1 MSATNRLCIE
11 NTALRRMLLLYQ
23 RGVANTPW
31 AAGRASYCGGLPKHS
46 SEARIMISWELRR
59 FHVPDS
65 TQQPAGFRRTLQP
78 SPRSGIRV
86 LRILGI
92 DIYLHPSWFII
103 FVLITMTLV
112 EQFKEV
118 HPGWTTAQH
127 WTLGLLTSLLFF
139 GSVIFHEL
147 SHSMVARHYKI
158 PVSSIT
164 LFVFGGL
171 ARITKEPEKASQ
183 EFNIAIAGP
192 LSSYFLAG
200 VFWSLKH
207 FAPGNEMIAALAGW
221 LALINFYLATFN
233 LVPGFPLDGGRV
245 LRAAAWSV
253 TGNYARATRI
263 ATTGGRI
270 AAYAMILVGA
280 GEALYGDWVGG
291 IWLAFIGWFVLSAA
305 QDSNAQIAIRQ
316 ALAGLRAADVMSLDM
331 PSVQRDI
338 SLEDYGHE
346 VLRTGR
352 RVHLVVTNGT
362 LNGLMSVHALARV
375 PRDEWNSTSVQA
387 ALLPV
392 DKMRWASPD
401 EPVLKVLD
409 RMQAEDL
416 NQMPVLQREPSPQ
429 VVGMIS
435 RETILRVIQ
444 TRAEIGTIPAT

>member
-1 MSATNRLCIE
+1 
-11 NTALRRMLLLYQ
+11 
-23 RGVANTPW
+23 
-31 AAGRASYCGGLPKHS
+31 
-46 SEARIMISWELRR
+46 
-59 FHVPDS
+59 VPDP
-65 TQQPAGFRRTLQP
+65 TAQPDSRRKTLQP
-78 SPRSGIRV
+78 SSRSGIRI

-92 DIYLHPSWFII
+92 DIFLHPSWFII

-112 EQFKEV
+112 EQFKQV
-118 HPGWTTAQH
+118 HPGWTSSQH
-127 WTLGLLTSLLFF
+127 WTLGILTSLLFF

-200 VFWSLKH
+200 VFWAIKH
-207 FAPGNEMIAALAGW
+207 AMPGNEMVAALAGW
-221 LALINFYLATFN
+221 LAWINFALATFN

-245 LRAAAWSV
+245 LRAAAWSI

-280 GEALYGDWVGG
+280 WDALHGDWVGG
-291 IWLAFIGWFVLSAA
+291 IWLAFIGWFLLSAA
-305 QDSNAQIAIRQ
+305 QESYAQIAMRQ
-316 ALAGLRAADVMSLDM
+316 ALAGLRAADVMSLDL

-362 LNGLMSVHALARV
+362 LNGLMSVHALSKV
-375 PRDEWNSTSVQA
+375 PRDEWISTSVQA

-392 DKMRWASPD
+392 DKMRWAAPD

-409 RMQAEDL
+409 RMQAEDV
-416 NQMPVLQREPSPQ
+416 NQMPVLQRDPTPQ

-444 TRAEIGTIPAT
+444 ARAEIGPLTASS